1 MGKVKSTFRGKALFP
16 LLVLTFPTFSSGK
29 RNTFMQMCTMMC
41 KFNSLSQHTRIMH
54 HQFFPV
60 RSTPLDVLRDQT
72 KLRVATLQRISTC
85 GYYRLFQETEKK
97 FQKISDTKAEH
108 INVIKNKY
116 RIVILVWNCG
126 VIDLSFENKP

>member
-1 MGKVKSTFRGKALFP
+1 MGKVKSTFRAKALFP
-16 LLVLTFPTFSSGK
+16 LLTFPTFSSGK
-29 RNTFMQMCTMMC
+29 RNTFMQMFTIMC

-60 RSTPLDVLRDQT
+60 RSTPLDVPRDQT
-72 KLRVATLQRISTC
+72 KLGVATFQRISTC
-85 GYYRLFQETEKK
+85 GYYRLFQETEEK

-116 RIVILVWNCG
+116 CRQKKYRNIGMELWCHRLIV
-126 VIDLSFENKP
+126 